1 MIASAPGRGSVKCD
15 SSSMMA
21 GATRLIAKASGI
33 ALDGDVRF
41 PSKISIVA
49 GALSIAEAPHAK
61 GLAR

>member
-1 MIASAPGRGSVKCD
+1 
-15 SSSMMA
+15 MMA

-41 PSKISIVA
+41 PSKISIMA